1 MVVTVSTRKIAAEI
15 LLFLE
20 RERVPIGHLDEI
32 LSIVRESALYFTPIV
47 GHGPLD
53 QTLEEGNGVPSSS
66 HDSEKIRRE

>member
-1 MVVTVSTRKIAAEI
+1 MVVTVNPRKIAAEI

-32 LSIVRESALYFTPIV
+32 LSIVKERAMYFTPIV

-53 QTLEEGNGVPSSS
+53 QTLKENE
-66 HDSEKIRRE
+66 